1 MIENLTATHADWT
14 VGVVRIVLGL
24 VFFAHGAQKM
34 LGWYGGPGLARSM
47 RTFTEDLHLPS
58 TLSFLVIAGEF
69 LGGIGLIVGL
79 FGRLAAL
86 VIVLIMLGAVA
97 TVHFRF
103 GFFLNWFGGQKGHGI
118 EYHLLAIA
126 LALIVVVKGSG
137 AFSIDRIAYERVL
150 EAELHAVSNR
160 D

>member
-1 MIENLTATHADWT
+1 MIENLTATHADWA
-14 VGVVRIVLGL
+14 VGIVRIVLGL

-34 LGWYGGPGLARSM
+34 LGWYSGPGLVRSM
-47 RTFTEDLHLPS
+47 RTFTEDLHLPPI
-58 TLSFLVIAGEF
+58 LSFLVIAGEF
-69 LGGIGLIVGL
+69 LSGIGLIVGL

-86 VIVLIMLGAVA
+86 AVALIMLGAIL

-126 LALIVVVKGSG
+126 LALVVVVKGSG

-150 EAELHAVSNR
+150 GAKLHGVSS